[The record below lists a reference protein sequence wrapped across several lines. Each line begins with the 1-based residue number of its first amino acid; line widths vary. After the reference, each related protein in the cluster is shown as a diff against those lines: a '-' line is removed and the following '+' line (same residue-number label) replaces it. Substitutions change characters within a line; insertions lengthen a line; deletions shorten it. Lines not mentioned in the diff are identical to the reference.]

1 VTLLERI
8 FGVTQPLIAMCHL
21 HGLPGRPKHDA
32 QAGMTGV
39 YAALRDDVLALQDA
53 GVDGLLFCNEHD
65 LPYSVG
71 VGVEVAAAEAA
82 VIGRLTDEL
91 TVPFGVDLLWD
102 PKSALAV
109 ARATGAAFVREV
121 FTGVFESDMGLLA
134 PDFGQLAGYRHAI
147 GGDDIA
153 IFTNITPEFSRSV
166 SGRSVTERARGA
178 AFVGADALLISGPQA
193 GAPVDLPELQAAK
206 EAAGETPVLANTGVT
221 HDNAQQILAI
231 ADGLIVGTS
240 LKVGGSTWNPVDPD
254 RAKRL
259 AELVRRERTVVHS
272 HPHGSGAP
280 GPVTG

>member
-1 VTLLERI
+1 VTLLQQI
-8 FGVTQPLIAMCHL
+8 FGVTKPLIAMCHL
-21 HGLPGRPKHDA
+21 RGLPGRPRHDA
-32 QAGMTGV
+32 EAGVAGV

-147 GGDDIA
+147 GGDNIA

-166 SGRSVTERARGA
+166 SGRSVAERARGA

-193 GAPVDLPELQAAK
+193 GAPVDVSDLRAAK

-231 ADGLIVGTS
+231 SDGLIVGTS

-254 RAKRL
+254 RARRL
-259 AELVRRERTVVHS
+259 AETVRRERGA
-272 HPHGSGAP
+272 PDGRRHGSDSSAA
-280 GPVTG
+280 VTS